1 MQFATP
7 GTPLDIDPE
16 LPVGWERVATSDGRT
31 VFVDHVHGT
40 HALSLPP
47 GEHVSL
53 PPGGR
58 WEQRIGA
65 GHRLFFVDH
74 DRRVTQWGVPEEFVV
89 PALFLLQWVGRGRVS
104 IGQCRTHFAAS
115 RPAN

>member
-1 MQFATP
+1 MS
-7 GTPLDIDPE
+7 
-16 LPVGWERVATSDGRT
+16 SDGRA

-40 HALSLPP
+40 HTVAIPP

-53 PPGGR
+53 PLGGR

-74 DRRVTQWGVPEEFVV
+74 ELKVTQWGVPEEYVV
-89 PALFLLQWVGRGRVS
+89 PIACSCWCEREVVVQRVVHDHPLFVHPTML
-104 IGQCRTHFAAS
+104 
-115 RPAN
+115 

>member
-1 MQFATP
+1 MS
-7 GTPLDIDPE
+7 
-16 LPVGWERVATSDGRT
+16 SDGRP

-40 HALSLPP
+40 HTVAIPP

-53 PPGGR
+53 PLGGR

-74 DRRVTQWGVPEEFVV
+74 ELKVTQWGVPEEYVV
-89 PALFLLQWVGRGRVS
+89 PIALSSWCDRKVVVHRAVNVFCTFYAPDSPHVMLQHAEVVS
-104 IGQCRTHFAAS
+104 KARHE
-115 RPAN
+115 